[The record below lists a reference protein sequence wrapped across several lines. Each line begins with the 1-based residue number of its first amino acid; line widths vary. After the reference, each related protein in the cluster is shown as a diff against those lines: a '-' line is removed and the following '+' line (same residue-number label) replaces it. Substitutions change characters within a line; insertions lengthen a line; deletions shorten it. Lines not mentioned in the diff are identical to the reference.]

1 MWWWTRQPRL
11 TNLWFYDLAPSDRGK
26 FSRLV
31 YHEQYTPLKILSQE
45 QPTLMVK
52 VGAPNPYLATL
63 RSHGQSYDRDGDSL
77 ALWTYSSDVI
87 LGGANSLI
95 NQQ

>member
-1 MWWWTRQPRL
+1 
-11 TNLWFYDLAPSDRGK
+11 
-26 FSRLV
+26 
-31 YHEQYTPLKILSQE
+31 
-45 QPTLMVK
+45 MVK

-77 ALWTYSSDVI
+77 VLWTYSSDVI

-95 NQQ
+95 YQQ